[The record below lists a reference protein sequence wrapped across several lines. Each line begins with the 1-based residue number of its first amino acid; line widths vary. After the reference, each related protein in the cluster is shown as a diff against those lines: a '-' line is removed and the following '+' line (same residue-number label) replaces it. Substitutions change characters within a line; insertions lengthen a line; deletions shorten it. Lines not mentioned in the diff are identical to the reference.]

1 MLRPQLS
8 QHDCLALFDRD
19 RSTWEEVK
27 FYPDT
32 VTCRRMLRFADWAAR
47 FPKNFSAAR
56 RAYEA
61 PELSFRE
68 LALMAGVPESTF
80 RSRLKAVYS
89 IDDPEDF
96 SDLELECDGVEIA
109 VLPSRTRL
117 CCAAPWQASLTYKFA
132 IALADFAAADRIR
145 WECIRLYYT
154 ESFTQDEISKIY
166 RLSQATVSRYIDALT
181 TIKGGIDYEV
191 L

>member
-56 RAYEA
+56 RSYEA

-68 LALMAGVPESTF
+68 LAIMAGMPESTF
-80 RSRLKAVYS
+80 RSRLKAVYV

-96 SDLELECDGVEIA
+96 SDLELECDGVVIPQRP
-109 VLPSRTRL
+109 LPPRKRGCSE
-117 CCAAPWQASLTYKFA
+117 TYKRA
-132 IALADFAAADRIR
+132 CALAEFAAADRIR

-154 ESFTQDEISKIY
+154 DGFTQDQISKIY
-166 RLSQATVSRYIDALT
+166 RLSQATVSRYIDSLN
-181 TIKGGIDYEV
+181 TIKKGIDYEV

>member
-1 MLRPQLS
+1 MLRPRLS

-19 RSTWEEVK
+19 RSSWAEVK
-27 FYPDT
+27 FFPST
-32 VTCRRMLRFADWAAR
+32 VTCRRMLRFADWAAN
-47 FPKNFSAAR
+47 FPQNYYAAR
-56 RAYEA
+56 RNYEA
-61 PELSFRE
+61 PELSYRE
-68 LALMAGVPESTF
+68 LALMAGMPESTF
-80 RSRLKAVYS
+80 RSRLKAVYW
-89 IDDPEDF
+89 IDDPQDF
-96 SDLELECDGVEIA
+96 SDLELDCYGVEIPA
-109 VLPSRTRL
+109 VPVPPKERGKST
-117 CCAAPWQASLTYKFA
+117 TYKYA

>member
-1 MLRPQLS
+1 MLRPRLS

-19 RSTWEEVK
+19 RSTWEEVR
-27 FYPDT
+27 FFPST
-32 VTCRRMLRFADWAAR
+32 VTCRRMLRFADWAAN
-47 FPKNFSAAR
+47 FPQCYYAAR
-56 RAYEA
+56 RNYEA

-68 LALMAGVPESTF
+68 LALMAGMPESTF
-80 RSRLKAVYS
+80 RSRLKAVHW
-89 IDDPEDF
+89 IDDPQDF
-96 SDLELECDGVEIA
+96 SDLELDCYGVEIPQ
-109 VLPSRTRL
+109 LPCRTSRTG
-117 CCAAPWQASLTYKFA
+117 QTSLTYKYA

-154 ESFTQDEISKIY
+154 EGFTQDEISKIY

>member
-19 RSTWEEVK
+19 RSTWAEVK

-32 VTCRRMLRFADWAAR
+32 VTCRRMLRFAEWAAN
-47 FPKNFSAAR
+47 FPQNYYAAR
-56 RAYEA
+56 RNYEA

-68 LALMAGVPESTF
+68 LALMAGMPESTF
-80 RSRLKAVYS
+80 RSRLKAVYW

-96 SDLELECDGVEIA
+96 SDLELDCYDVEIPA
-109 VLPSRTRL
+109 LPVPPKERGKST
-117 CCAAPWQASLTYKFA
+117 TYKYA

-145 WECIRLYYT
+145 WECSRAYY
-154 ESFTQDEISKIY
+154 SWGVSQAKLGKIY
-166 RLSQATVSRYIDALT
+166 GISQATVSRYIDALT
-181 TIKGGIDYEV
+181 TIKGGINYEV

>member
-1 MLRPQLS
+1 MLRPRLS

-19 RSTWEEVK
+19 RSSWAEVK
-27 FYPDT
+27 FFPST
-32 VTCRRMLRFADWAAR
+32 VTCRRMLRFADWAAN
-47 FPKNFSAAR
+47 FPQNYYAAR
-56 RAYEA
+56 RNYEA
-61 PELSFRE
+61 PELSYRE
-68 LALMAGVPESTF
+68 LALMAGMPESTF
-80 RSRLKAVYS
+80 RSRLKAVYW
-89 IDDPEDF
+89 IDDPQDF
-96 SDLELECDGVEIA
+96 SDLELECYDVEIPA
-109 VLPSRTRL
+109 VPVPPKERGKNT
-117 CCAAPWQASLTYKFA
+117 TYKYA

-181 TIKGGIDYEV
+181 TIKGGINYEY